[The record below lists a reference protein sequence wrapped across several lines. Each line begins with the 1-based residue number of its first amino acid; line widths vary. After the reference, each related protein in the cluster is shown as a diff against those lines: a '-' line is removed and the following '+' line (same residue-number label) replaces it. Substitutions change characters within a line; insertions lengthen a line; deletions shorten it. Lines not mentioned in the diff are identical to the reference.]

1 MASTVDVASSC
12 TSAETEEAGKTMVA
26 LGGTQNMAWAS
37 DTSKFG
43 FKMLVKM
50 GWSAGKGVGKELQGQ
65 ASHVKI
71 LRRSENLGVGCSLK
85 QAEMKGWSETVEGF
99 AGVLKTLNE
108 SYSNKPNL
116 DGDSSD
122 GSSSSKKKKK
132 DKKRKHNDKKKDK
145 KSKKS
150 KKAGTEKTSVS
161 RKLHY
166 RKRLTNKN
174 AKNYGVADMAAILG
188 VAASAYKSSAE

>member
-1 MASTVDVASSC
+1 MDAASSC
-12 TSAETEEAGKTMVA
+12 SPTKTEEEAGKTMVA
-26 LGGTQNMAWAS
+26 LGGMQNMAWAS

-71 LRRSENLGVGCSLK
+71 RRRSENLGVGCSLK
-85 QAEMKGWSETVEGF
+85 QAEVQGWSETVEGF
-99 AGVLKTLNE
+99 ADVLKTLNK
-108 SYSNKPNL
+108 SYRNKSNL
-116 DGDSSD
+116 DADSSD
-122 GSSSSKKKKK
+122 GSSSSSKKVKKMKKKESKK
-132 DKKRKHNDKKKDK
+132 SKKDK

-150 KKAGTEKTSVS
+150 GADKTSVS

-166 RKRLTNKN
+166 RKRQTNKD
-174 AKNYGVADMAAILG
+174 AKNYGAAEMAAILG
-188 VAASAYKSSAE
+188 IAASAYKPSVE